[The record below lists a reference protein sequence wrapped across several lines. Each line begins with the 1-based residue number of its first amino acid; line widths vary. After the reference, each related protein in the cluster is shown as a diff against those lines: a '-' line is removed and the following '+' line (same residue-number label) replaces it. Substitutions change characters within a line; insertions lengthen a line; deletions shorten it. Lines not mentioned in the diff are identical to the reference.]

1 MERIEIGLNAFDRET
16 FNRCCPEKPLII
28 YRPKCAV
35 PAGLVVQV
43 DLWTE
48 RSPGRIEYELLQKHF
63 LTAGENQK
71 MLSVVTCAHCKK
83 NITTKWDKEI
93 SNSERR

>member
-1 MERIEIGLNAFDRET
+1 MGRIEIGLNT
-16 FNRCCPEKPLII
+16 FNRENLTRCCSDKPLII
-28 YRPKCAV
+28 YRQKCAV

-48 RSPGRIEYELLQKHF
+48 LSPGRIEYELLHKDF
-63 LTAGENQK
+63 LTTGENQK